1 MRFCKSFVAAL
12 ILLATVCA
20 AQNTS
25 QEQKKKDVSLITR
38 ILDLKWKDADTTD
51 RWITVKK
58 ARVRGNR
65 RRLEE
70 EEIVEEEEDASVDN
84 VENKE
89 ETEEEKQEIVQEQET
104 EEVHENEFQF
114 TGSAARRD
122 PGGSWAMSVLGFGV
136 ACVAYGG
143 LVVLTKKR
151 FQSKSLSEDLMQ
163 QGDAKA
169 GVLV

>member
-1 MRFCKSFVAAL
+1 MRICTAFVAAL
-12 ILLATVCA
+12 ILLATVCS

-25 QEQKKKDVSLITR
+25 QEQKKKSVSQIAR
-38 ILDLKWKDADTTD
+38 ILDLKWKDAETTY

-70 EEIVEEEEDASVDN
+70 EESESIEGEEA
-84 VENKE
+84 
-89 ETEEEKQEIVQEQET
+89 
-104 EEVHENEFQF
+104 EEVHDNEFQF
-114 TGSAARRD
+114 TGSARRRD

-136 ACVAYGG
+136 ACIAYGG
-143 LVVLTKKR
+143 LVIFSKKR

-163 QGDAKA
+163 GDAKA
-169 GVLV
+169 CVVV

>member
-1 MRFCKSFVAAL
+1 MRFCTAFVAAL
-12 ILLATVCA
+12 LLLATVCS

-38 ILDLKWKDADTTD
+38 ILDLKWKDAETTD

-70 EEIVEEEEDASVDN
+70 EESQSMEGDASVDN
-84 VENKE
+84 VENEE
-89 ETEEEKQEIVQEQET
+89 ETEEEEIVEEQET
-104 EEVHENEFQF
+104 DEVHDNEYQF

-136 ACVAYGG
+136 ACMAYGG

-163 QGDAKA
+163 QGDANA